1 MKLNYVQGKEEEEQS
16 SCPPGDSSNQLPSG
30 IRASSLTPPLNY
42 FSASMSDSMSG
53 IVGVFVPGSLGVET
67 VPMFQTTRLSDGAN
81 LTSGRIMAS
90 TTSDEA

>member
-1 MKLNYVQGKEEEEQS
+1 
-16 SCPPGDSSNQLPSG
+16 
-30 IRASSLTPPLNY
+30 
-42 FSASMSDSMSG
+42 MSG